1 MQCLQQCDRT
11 PGITDP
17 GNRSVRTDESS
28 YECPGTDSDV
38 VNPRIDGHGDR
49 RRLGSQTNDLRLKNQ
64 VENRNGQPPADTQG
78 DNRKV
83 PESRK
88 AQQQQEK
95 RNTHDGKPHEGVG
108 TFFIIARKP

>member
-1 MQCLQQCDRT
+1 MANPQQ
-11 PGITDP
+11 I
-17 GNRSVRTDESS
+17 
-28 YECPGTDSDV
+28 
-38 VNPRIDGHGDR
+38 
-49 RRLGSQTNDLRLKNQ
+49 
-64 VENRNGQPPADTQG
+64 QG

-108 TFFIIARKP
+108 TFFHNRAKTISLPTIPTNPNAVSTQVIQSLSSPATCARNGSM